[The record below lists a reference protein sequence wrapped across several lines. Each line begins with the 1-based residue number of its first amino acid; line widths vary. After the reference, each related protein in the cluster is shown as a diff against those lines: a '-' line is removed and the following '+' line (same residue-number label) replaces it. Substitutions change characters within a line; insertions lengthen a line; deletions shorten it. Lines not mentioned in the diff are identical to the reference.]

1 MKLTIIKRSDGSL
14 LIIASVRP
22 GMLSKQELDLM
33 VDKLKAV
40 SLPSDGVVV
49 VVADE
54 MEVVGFGFDSKE
66 VE

>member
-1 MKLTIIKRSDGSL
+1 MKLTIIKRKDGSL

-22 GMLSKQELDLM
+22 GMLSKQELDIML
-33 VDKLKAV
+33 DKLKAV

-54 MEVVGFGFDSKE
+54 MEVIGFGFDAKE